1 VLFEI
6 NPRRTTAM
14 KKQLLFSLLA
24 VLLFG
29 YYNIPDACAVSMR
42 NLPIIPGTKEK
53 PCEESEKGACVE
65 NPALRMEVELTGNIT
80 DITKRLLLMSKKQ
93 GWKMIKVSGA
103 QDARYQ
109 SLNSK
114 GFSLLWSIEKI
125 GLDNDKSKQRGFYRI
140 YYWKIHGE

>member
-6 NPRRTTAM
+6 NSRRTTTM
-14 KKQLLFSLLA
+14 KKQLVLSLLA

-29 YYNIPDACAVSMR
+29 HYSVPDA
-42 NLPIIPGTKEK
+42 LPIIPGAKEK
-53 PCEESEKGACVE
+53 PCGESEKGACVE
-65 NPALRMEVELTGNIT
+65 NPTIRMEVESTGNIT
-80 DITKRLLLMSKKQ
+80 DIKKRLLLMSKKQ

-103 QDARYQ
+103 QDVRYQ

-125 GLDNDKSKQRGFYRI
+125 GFENDKNKKRGFYHI
-140 YYWKIHGE
+140 YYWKIYGE